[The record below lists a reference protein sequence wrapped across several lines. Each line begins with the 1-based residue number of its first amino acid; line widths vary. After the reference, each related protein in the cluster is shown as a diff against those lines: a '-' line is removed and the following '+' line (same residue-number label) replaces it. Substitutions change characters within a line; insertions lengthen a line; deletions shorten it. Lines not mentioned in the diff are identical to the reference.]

1 MLKTAIDVIGTSKL
15 NIHLLGLKG
24 SSVAFQS
31 GSTAFQKYVLV
42 IIKIIMVIATS
53 NWWKIFRF
61 DKIETNHFLMSLI
74 KVTFQIEMTLTVILS
89 PLSTTN
95 II

>member
-53 NWWKIFRF
+53 NW
-61 DKIETNHFLMSLI
+61 
-74 KVTFQIEMTLTVILS
+74 
-89 PLSTTN
+89 
-95 II
+95 